1 MNALNGARVLDLT
14 QSAVG
19 ALSTRLLAEL
29 GAQVRR
35 PAQFG
40 VQASPP
46 LRWRLRHRDKRI
58 AAGDLSECVRF
69 GKGCDLVVVDT
80 QEAFAA
86 SAATSAAVV
95 RLAQIPGAVGLLADE
110 LLPDFALAAIGGLT
124 YITGDPHESPRTP
137 RDLIATRLAA
147 LYAACVACSLL
158 IRPAPKL
165 VVDVYAREVVASCLE
180 STLPI
185 WFVEH
190 RTLQRATNMHDI
202 MWPVATYKT
211 RDGWVGISC
220 GRLEDTRRLLSLL
233 GLDELVAPTVTTFA
247 EISEIEAL
255 DARLAH
261 RLSELESHV
270 LVERCQSQRI
280 AASIAMRPLDI
291 LEDVQAVARDFIASW
306 PPGTPVLRLPI
317 TEHDKR
323 RPDPRP
329 PRSLLRGNVWQL
341 QPERRGGIGPMLSGF
356 RVLDLTWA
364 LAGPFATMILADLG
378 ADVAKVESHAHLDS
392 SRLVG
397 PYLGFEDIERSGYFR
412 FFNRNKR
419 SLECD
424 IGDAAGRKQILALA
438 GNAHAVVE
446 NLRPGSL
453 DAKGLGYTSLISE
466 QRRLAMCSIS
476 GFGRQGPRSSWASYG
491 GAMAECASGLAV
503 ATGGT
508 KPIVPA
514 RALSDIFTGLYA
526 ALAICAQLFQQT
538 HQNRGSYTEVTQF
551 EAVAIA
557 LEELLVL
564 EPEPGETHRMV
575 GSDEEGWW
583 AEGSMG
589 KWPVVDAGSLATA
602 LESAGAT
609 HRIHTSEGEDVFL
622 RPPLTV
628 GGERLEIRRG
638 SPRLGEHTEEVIRD
652 WSGDGE

>member
-1 MNALNGARVLDLT
+1 
-14 QSAVG
+14 
-19 ALSTRLLAEL
+19 
-29 GAQVRR
+29 
-35 PAQFG
+35 
-40 VQASPP
+40 
-46 LRWRLRHRDKRI
+46 
-58 AAGDLSECVRF
+58 
-69 GKGCDLVVVDT
+69 VDT
-80 QEAFAA
+80 QEAFAT

-95 RLAQIPGAVGLLADE
+95 RLAQMPGAEGLLADDV
-110 LLPDFALAAIGGLT
+110 LPDFALAAIGGLT

-137 RDLIATRLAA
+137 RDLIATRLAG

-158 IRPAPKL
+158 IRPAPK
-165 VVDVYAREVVASCLE
+165 VVVEIYIREVIASCLE
-180 STLPI
+180 STMPI

-190 RTLQRATNMHDI
+190 RPLQRATNMHDI
-202 MWPVATYKT
+202 AWPVATYKT
-211 RDGWVGISC
+211 IDGWVGISC

-233 GLDELVAPTVTTFA
+233 GLDQLVAPTVTTFA
-247 EISEIEAL
+247 EIPGIEAL
-255 DARLAH
+255 DAQLARRLG
-261 RLSELESHV
+261 ELESHS
-270 LVERCQSQRI
+270 LVKRCQSQRV
-280 AASIAMRPLDI
+280 AAGVAMRPLHI
-291 LEDVQAVARDFIASW
+291 LDDEQAVARDFIAWW
-306 PPGTPVLRLPI
+306 PRGTPVLRSPI

-329 PRSLLRGNVWQL
+329 PRRLQRGNVWQRK
-341 QPERRGGIGPMLSGF
+341 PEGWDGIGPMLSGF

-424 IGDAAGRKQILALA
+424 IGDAAGRNQILALA

-446 NLRPGSL
+446 NFRPGSL
-453 DAKGLGYTSLISE
+453 DAKGLGYGSLISR
-466 QRRLAMCSIS
+466 QSQLAMCSIS

-491 GAMAECASGLAV
+491 GAMAECVSGLAM

-538 HQNRGSYTEVTQF
+538 HQNLGSYTEVTQF
-551 EAVAIA
+551 EAVASA

-564 EPEPGETHRMV
+564 EPEPSEAHRIV
-575 GSDEEGWW
+575 GSDEQGWW

-589 KWPVVDAGSLATA
+589 KWPVVDAGSLARA

-609 HRIHTSEGEDVFL
+609 DRIATAEGEDVFL
-622 RPPLTV
+622 RPPLTL
-628 GGERLEIRRG
+628 GGERLEIRLR
-638 SPRLGEHTEEVIRD
+638 SPRIGEHTGEVIRE
-652 WSGDGE
+652 WLGN